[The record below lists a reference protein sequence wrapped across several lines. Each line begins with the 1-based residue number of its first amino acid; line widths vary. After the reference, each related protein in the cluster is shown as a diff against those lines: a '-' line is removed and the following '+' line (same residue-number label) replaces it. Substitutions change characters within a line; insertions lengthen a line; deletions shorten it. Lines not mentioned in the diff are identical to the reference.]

1 MSWATRQSE
10 LSNSAK
16 RVGQLGKVSCPIW
29 EDELAGMAADSADG
43 MTLIIRIMNEQIDR
57 LSERNDLE
65 AL

>member
-1 MSWATRQSE
+1 M
-10 LSNSAK
+10 
-16 RVGQLGKVSCPIW
+16 SCPIW